1 MIDKEE
7 LDKAFDS
14 RFPEDMR
21 DKLKNAKVAVAGL
34 GGLGSNIAVAL
45 ARSGVGHLFLVDF
58 DVVDTTNLNRQ
69 AYGISHI
76 GKSKT
81 TAITEILSDINPYL
95 DIQTC
100 HIKVTEENAA
110 ELFKDYPIVCEAFD
124 RADQKAMFVGAL
136 LEKTTD
142 TVIVSGNG
150 MAGVG
155 PCNDIKTVH
164 KMKRLYVCGDE
175 KTDIADGVGLMAP
188 RVMVAAGHQAG
199 QVIRLILGLE

>member
-21 DKLKNAKVAVAGL
+21 NKLKNAKVAVAGL

>member
-14 RFPEDMR
+14 RFPEGMR

-34 GGLGSNIAVAL
+34 GGLGSNIAIAL

-76 GKSKT
+76 GKPKT

-100 HIKVTEENAA
+100 LIKVTEENAA
-110 ELFKDYPIVCEAFD
+110 ELFGDYPIVCEAFD
-124 RADQKAMFVGAL
+124 RADQKAMIVGTL
-136 LEKTTD
+136 LEKTTN

-150 MAGVG
+150 MAGAG